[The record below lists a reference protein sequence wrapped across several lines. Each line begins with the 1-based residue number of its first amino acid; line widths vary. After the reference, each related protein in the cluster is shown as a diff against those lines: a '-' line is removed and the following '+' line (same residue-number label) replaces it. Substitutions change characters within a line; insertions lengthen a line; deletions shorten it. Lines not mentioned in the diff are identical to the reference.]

1 MENICPRPN
10 ISGEIYPKPISKTD
24 VQEIDIVEKVILP
37 RAVVRSAYVRVSRI
51 CWGEAYCYFSQNSAQ
66 V

>member
-1 MENICPRPN
+1 MKISMENICPRPN

-37 RAVVRSAYVRVSRI
+37 
-51 CWGEAYCYFSQNSAQ
+51 
-66 V
+66 